1 MAPTEG
7 VREVLP
13 DSCSGLLSDHRETR
27 HAAHFVCV
35 RVAAWL
41 KLFGTCVVLKPSVI
55 C

>member
-27 HAAHFVCV
+27 HAAHCMLCV
-35 RVAAWL
+35 YVSGNRETRHAAH
-41 KLFGTCVVLKPSVI
+41 
-55 C
+55 